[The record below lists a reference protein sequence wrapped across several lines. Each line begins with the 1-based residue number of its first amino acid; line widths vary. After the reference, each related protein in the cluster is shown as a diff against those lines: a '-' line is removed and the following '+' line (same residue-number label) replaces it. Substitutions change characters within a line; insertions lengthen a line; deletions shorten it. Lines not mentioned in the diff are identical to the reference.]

1 MKMRYENLAFAPLD
15 DDYLFER
22 DEEIRKRRRYNP
34 AQDWDEDEAIERDYG
49 DPLRRKRKSP
59 YNWGEL

>member
-1 MKMRYENLAFAPLD
+1 MRYENLAFAPLD

-34 AQDWDEDEAIERDYG
+34 AQDWDEDEAVESDCEER
-49 DPLRRKRKSP
+49 RTKKSP